1 MKKTLGKK
9 LLAVVLSVIMILSA
23 VGCTKNEE
31 PAQNPSTPAPTQA
44 TSTGDTKQDTT
55 QKQDTT
61 TPEPTEAPTPTPEP
75 VPEYDFGGRVFKIGS
90 YYDMTPDPNS
100 GALEAALA
108 DRIAEVEENYNCK
121 IEFVD
126 LGGDYVA
133 DYVTSVLAGDPIV
146 DIGYVVTQKLLPSLI
161 EGGIAYPLSKLSALD
176 LSEYKWRADVVEAGK
191 YKGENYAMLLKDPE
205 IRYGIFW
212 NKTLFDQYGLPNLY
226 DLVDKGEWTWD
237 KFQEIAGTANQDTD
251 NDGNIDIY
259 GFNARENLAWCYL
272 YSNGAYVAT
281 KTDSGIDIDLSD
293 PKVIESLT
301 GLQNFTQNVKFR
313 DAIDWS
319 VEGWDSFIKDF
330 RDGKYMMCLEEFWIS
345 YAYLNKEEDG
355 MTDDWG
361 WVPFP
366 KGPSATDWSC
376 YGKEN
381 GARFILNGVENPDD
395 VALVYDLITDLA
407 DTNEEWDDLME
418 DKLENWCDDAKT
430 AELVAYIYN
439 NKLAV
444 INGVQGFGDLNGAIN
459 NMINE
464 VAKGSMT
471 PQTAIETYQSSIDE
485 AIRDISNHD
494 YNAEMQEYKV
504 DEPAE

>member
-1 MKKTLGKK
+1 MKNKVTKK
-9 LLAVVLSVIMILSA
+9 LLASLMTAAIVAST
-23 VGCTKNEE
+23 VGCGS
-31 PAQNPSTPAPTQA
+31 QTPAA
-44 TSTGDTKQDTT
+44 T
-55 QKQDTT
+55 
-61 TPEPTEAPTPTPEP
+61 TEAPAAEEAKTETAEAPAEAAAEATEEAP
-75 VPEYDFGGRVFKIGS
+75 VEEELNYDFGGRTFRIGS

-108 DRIAEVEENYNCK
+108 DRIAEVEEKCNCK

-133 DYVTSVLAGDPIV
+133 DYVTSVLAGDPVV
-146 DIGYVVTQKLLPSLI
+146 DVGYVITTTLLPSLI
-161 EGGIAYPLSKLSALD
+161 EGGIATPLSDLGVLD

-191 YKGENYAMLLKDPE
+191 YKGKNYAMLLKDPE

-212 NKTLFDQYGLPNLY
+212 NKSLFDQYGLPDLY
-226 DLVDKGEWTWD
+226 ELVDKGEWTWD
-237 KFQEIAGTANQDTD
+237 KFQEIAQAGNQDL
-251 NDGNIDIY
+251 DGDGAIDIY

-272 YSNGAYVAT
+272 YSNGAYVAE
-281 KTDSGIDIDLSD
+281 KTDSGIKVDLSD
-293 PKVIESLT
+293 NKVAESLT
-301 GLQNFTQNVKFR
+301 GLQNFAQNVEYR

-355 MTDDWG
+355 MSDDWG

-366 KGPSATDWSC
+366 KGPSAKDWSC

-381 GARFILNGVENPDD
+381 GARFILNGVEKPEE
-395 VALVYDLITDLA
+395 VAQVYDLITDLA
-407 DTNEEWDDLME
+407 DTDEEWDDLME

-430 AELVAYIYN
+430 AELVSYIYN

-444 INGVQGFGDLNGAIN
+444 INGVMGFSDLNGAIN
-459 NMINE
+459 DMISE
-464 VAKGSMT
+464 VTSGNMT
-471 PQTAIETYQSSIDE
+471 PATALETYQSSIDAAIADLENVDYGAAMLEYQIEEEGE
-485 AIRDISNHD
+485 AESSGN
-494 YNAEMQEYKV
+494 
-504 DEPAE
+504 

>member
-1 MKKTLGKK
+1 MKNATVKK
-9 LLAVVLSVIMILSA
+9 MLAMLLSIVMILA
-23 VGCTKNEE
+23 IAGCKKE
-31 PAQNPSTPAPTQA
+31 PAPDAGQTTQA
-44 TSTGDTKQDTT
+44 PSQGDKTT
-55 QKQDTT
+55 DAPKATDAPKTT
-61 TPEPTEAPTPTPEP
+61 DAPAVTEEPTPEP
-75 VPEYDFGGRVFKIGS
+75 EPEPEYDFGGRVFRIGS
-90 YYDMTPDPNS
+90 YYDMTPNPDE

-108 DRIAEVEENYNCK
+108 DRIAEVEEKYNCK
-121 IEFVD
+121 IEFLD

-133 DYVTSVLAGDPIV
+133 EYVTSVLAGDPV
-146 DIGYVVTQKLLPSLI
+146 CDIGYVVTQKLLPSLI
-161 EGGIAYPLSKLSALD
+161 EGGIAYPLDTLPALD
-176 LSEYKWRADVVEAGK
+176 LSEYKWRGDVVEAGK
-191 YKGENYAMLLKDPE
+191 YKGHNYAMLLKDPE

-212 NKTLFDQYGLPNLY
+212 NKTLFDQYGLPDLY

-237 KFQEIAGTANQDTD
+237 KFQEIAGLCNQDL
-251 NDGNIDIY
+251 DGDGEIDIY

-272 YSNGAYVAT
+272 YSDGAYVAS
-281 KTDSGIDIDLSD
+281 KTDAGIDIDLSD
-293 PKVIESLT
+293 PKVVEALT

-319 VEGWDSFIKDF
+319 KEGWDSFIKDF

-345 YAYLNKEEDG
+345 YAYLNKAEDG

-366 KGPSATDWSC
+366 KGPSAKDWSC

-381 GARFILNGVENPDD
+381 GARIILNGVENPED

-407 DTNEEWDDLME
+407 ETNEEWDDLME

-439 NKLAV
+439 NKLSV

-459 NMINE
+459 NMIGE
-464 VAKGSMT
+464 VANGSMT
-471 PQTAIETYQSSIDE
+471 PQTAIETYQSSITE
-485 AIRDISNHD
+485 AINDLANHD
-494 YNAEMQEYKV
+494 YNAEMAEYKV
-504 DEPAE
+504 DEPTE

>member
-1 MKKTLGKK
+1 MKNATVKK
-9 LLAVVLSVIMILSA
+9 MLAMLLSIVMILA
-23 VGCTKNEE
+23 IAGCKKE
-31 PAQNPSTPAPTQA
+31 PAPDAGQTTQA
-44 TSTGDTKQDTT
+44 PSQGDKTT
-55 QKQDTT
+55 DAPKATDAPKTT
-61 TPEPTEAPTPTPEP
+61 DAPAVTEEPTPEP
-75 VPEYDFGGRVFKIGS
+75 EPEYDFGGRVFRIGS
-90 YYDMTPDPNS
+90 YYDMTPNPDE

-108 DRIAEVEENYNCK
+108 DRIAEVEEKYNCK
-121 IEFVD
+121 IEFLD

-133 DYVTSVLAGDPIV
+133 EYVTSVLAGDPV
-146 DIGYVVTQKLLPSLI
+146 CDIGYVVTQKLLPSLI
-161 EGGIAYPLSKLSALD
+161 EGGIAYPLDTLPALD
-176 LSEYKWRADVVEAGK
+176 LSEYKWRGDVVEAGK
-191 YKGENYAMLLKDPE
+191 YKGHSYAMLLKDPE

-212 NKTLFDQYGLPNLY
+212 NKTLFDQYGLPDLY

-237 KFQEIAGTANQDTD
+237 KFQEIAGLGNQDL
-251 NDGNIDIY
+251 DGDGEIDIY

-272 YSNGAYVAT
+272 YSDGAYVAS
-281 KTDSGIDIDLSD
+281 KTDAGIDIDLSD
-293 PKVIESLT
+293 PKVVEALT

-319 VEGWDSFIKDF
+319 KEGWDSFIKDF

-345 YAYLNKEEDG
+345 YAYLNKAEDG

-366 KGPSATDWSC
+366 KGPSAKDWSC

-381 GARFILNGVENPDD
+381 GARFILNGVENPED

-407 DTNEEWDDLME
+407 ETNEEWDDLME

-459 NMINE
+459 NMIGE
-464 VAKGSMT
+464 VANGSMT
-471 PQTAIETYQSSIDE
+471 PQTAIETYQSSITE
-485 AIRDISNHD
+485 AINDLANHD
-494 YNAEMQEYKV
+494 YNAEMAEYKV
-504 DEPAE
+504 DEPTE

>member
-1 MKKTLGKK
+1 MKNTLSKR
-9 LLAVVLSVIMILSA
+9 LLALVLCFIMILA
-23 VGCTKNEE
+23 VTGCKKDETPSGTDAGNNAGSTATQA
-31 PAQNPSTPAPTQA
+31 PAQ
-44 TSTGDTKQDTT
+44 TGDN
-55 QKQDTT
+55 KQDTT
-61 TPEPTEAPTPTPEP
+61 TPAPTEEPTPEP
-75 VPEYDFGGRVFKIGS
+75 EPEPEYDFDGRVFRIGS

-108 DRIAEVEENYNCK
+108 DRIAEVEEKYNCT

-161 EGGIAYPLSKLSALD
+161 EGGIAYPLDTLSALD
-176 LSEYKWRADVVEAGK
+176 LSEYKWRGDVVEAGK
-191 YKGENYAMLLKDPE
+191 YKGHSYAMLLKDPE

-226 DLVDKGEWTWD
+226 DLVDNGEWTWE
-237 KFQEIAGTANQDTD
+237 KFQEIAGSSNQDL
-251 NDGNIDIY
+251 DGDGEIDIY

-272 YSNGAYVAT
+272 YSNGAYVAE
-281 KTDSGIDIDLSD
+281 KTDSGINIDLSD
-293 PKVIESLT
+293 PKVVESLT

-319 VEGWDSFIKDF
+319 KEGWDSFIKDF

-381 GARFILNGVENPDD
+381 GARFILNGVDSPED

-407 DTNEEWDDLME
+407 DSTDEWDDLME

-430 AELVAYIYN
+430 AELVSYIYN

-459 NMINE
+459 NMISE
-464 VAKGSMT
+464 VSNGSMT
-471 PQTAIETYQSSIDE
+471 PQTAIETYQSSIDA
-485 AIRDISNHD
+485 AIADLSNHD

>member
-1 MKKTLGKK
+1 MKNTLVKRM
-9 LLAVVLSVIMILSA
+9 LALVVSIVMLLSVA
-23 VGCTKNEE
+23 GCSKD
-31 PAQNPSTPAPTQA
+31 TPAPNPGNDTVTDAPKA
-44 TSTGDTKQDTT
+44 TEAPAPTSDAKA
-55 QKQDTT
+55 
-61 TPEPTEAPTPTPEP
+61 TEAPTAEPTPEP
-75 VPEYDFGGRVFKIGS
+75 EPEPEYDFGGRVFKIGS

-108 DRIAEVEENYNCK
+108 DRIAEVESKYNCT

-161 EGGIAYPLSKLSALD
+161 EGGIAYPLDTLPALD
-176 LSEYKWRADVVEAGK
+176 LSEYKWRGDVVEAGK
-191 YKGENYAMLLKDPE
+191 YKGHNYAMLLKDPE

-212 NKTLFDQYGLPNLY
+212 NKTLFDQYGLPDLY
-226 DLVDKGEWTWD
+226 DLVDKGEWTWE
-237 KFQEIAGTANQDTD
+237 KFQEIAGLGNQDL
-251 NDGNIDIY
+251 DGDGEIDIY
-259 GFNARENLAWCYL
+259 GFNARENFAWCYL
-272 YSNGAYVAT
+272 YSNGAYVAN
-281 KTDSGIDIDLSD
+281 KTDAGIDIDLSD
-293 PKVIESLT
+293 PKVVEALT

-319 VEGWDSFIKDF
+319 KEGWDSFIKDF

-355 MTDDWG
+355 MSDDWG

-366 KGPSATDWSC
+366 KGPSAADWSC

-381 GARFILNGVENPDD
+381 GARFMLNGVEKPED

-407 DTNEEWDDLME
+407 DTTEEWDDLME

-459 NMINE
+459 EMISAVSN
-464 VAKGSMT
+464 GSMT
-471 PQTAIETYQSSIDE
+471 PQTALETYQSSIDA
-485 AIRDISNHD
+485 AIADISNHD

-504 DEPAE
+504 DEPAN

>member
-1 MKKTLGKK
+1 MQKRRIFMKNKLGKR
-9 LLAVVLSVIMILSA
+9 LLATALSAIMVLSLA
-23 VGCTKNEE
+23 ACGGEK
-31 PAQNPSTPAPTQA
+31 
-44 TSTGDTKQDTT
+44 
-55 QKQDTT
+55 
-61 TPEPTEAPTPTPEP
+61 TPEPTTAPKATEAPKATSTPTPTPTP
-75 VPEYDFGGRVFKIGS
+75 KIDFNGRVFKIGS
-90 YYDMTPDPNS
+90 YYDMTPS
-100 GALEAALA
+100 AEEGALEAALA
-108 DRIAEVEENYNCK
+108 DRIAEVEKEYNCTV
-121 IEFVD
+121 EFVD

-133 DYVTSVLAGDPIV
+133 DYVTSVLAGDPVV

-161 EGGIAYPLSKLSALD
+161 EGGIAYPLNKLSALD
-176 LSEYKWRADVVEAGK
+176 LSEYKWRSDVVEAGK
-191 YKGENYAMLLKDPE
+191 YKGNYYAMLLKDPE

-212 NKTLFDQYGLPNLY
+212 NRSLFERYGLPNLY
-226 DLVDKGEWTWD
+226 DLVDKNEWTWE
-237 KFQEIAGTANQDTD
+237 KFQEIASLANQDTD
-251 NDGNIDIY
+251 GDGTIDLY

-272 YSNGAYVAT
+272 YSNGAYVAN
-281 KTDSGIDIDLSD
+281 KTDAGIDINLKD
-293 PKVIESLT
+293 PKVTEALT

-319 VEGWDSFIKDF
+319 KEGWDSFIKDF

-345 YAYLNKEEDG
+345 YAYLNKADSG

-366 KGPSATDWSC
+366 KGPSSSDWSC

-381 GARFILNGVENPDD
+381 GARFILNGVEKPEE
-395 VALVYDLITDLA
+395 VALMYDLITDLA

-430 AELVAYIYN
+430 AELVSIIYN

-444 INGVQGFGDLNGAIN
+444 INGIQGFGDLNGAVN
-459 NMINE
+459 DMIKAVSN
-464 VAKGSMT
+464 GSMT
-471 PQTAIETYQSSIDE
+471 PQTAIETYQSSIDA
-485 AIRDISNHD
+485 AIADLANHD

>member
-1 MKKTLGKK
+1 MKNATVKK
-9 LLAVVLSVIMILSA
+9 MLAMLLSIVMILA
-23 VGCTKNEE
+23 IAGCKKE
-31 PAQNPSTPAPTQA
+31 PAPDAGQTTQA
-44 TSTGDTKQDTT
+44 PSQGDKTT
-55 QKQDTT
+55 DAPKATDAPKTT
-61 TPEPTEAPTPTPEP
+61 DAPAVTEEPTPEP
-75 VPEYDFGGRVFKIGS
+75 EPEPEYDFGGRVFRIGS
-90 YYDMTPDPNS
+90 YYDMTPNPDE

-108 DRIAEVEENYNCK
+108 DRIAEVEEKYNCK
-121 IEFVD
+121 IEFLD

-133 DYVTSVLAGDPIV
+133 EYVTSVLAGDPV
-146 DIGYVVTQKLLPSLI
+146 CDIGYVVTQKLLPSLI
-161 EGGIAYPLSKLSALD
+161 EGGIAYPLDTLPALD
-176 LSEYKWRADVVEAGK
+176 LSEYKWRGDVVEAGK
-191 YKGENYAMLLKDPE
+191 YKGHNYAMLLKDPE

-212 NKTLFDQYGLPNLY
+212 NKTLFDQYGLPDLY

-237 KFQEIAGTANQDTD
+237 KFQEIAGLGNQDL
-251 NDGNIDIY
+251 DGDGEIDIY

-272 YSNGAYVAT
+272 YSDGAYVAS
-281 KTDSGIDIDLSD
+281 KTDAGIDIDLSD
-293 PKVIESLT
+293 PKVVEALT

-319 VEGWDSFIKDF
+319 KEGWDSFIKDF

-345 YAYLNKEEDG
+345 YAYLNKAEDG

-366 KGPSATDWSC
+366 KGPSAKDWSC

-381 GARFILNGVENPDD
+381 GARIILNGVENPED

-407 DTNEEWDDLME
+407 ETNEEWDDLME

-439 NKLAV
+439 NKLSV

-459 NMINE
+459 NMIGE
-464 VAKGSMT
+464 VANGSMT
-471 PQTAIETYQSSIDE
+471 PQTAIETYQSSITE
-485 AIRDISNHD
+485 AINDLANHD
-494 YNAEMQEYKV
+494 YNAEMAEYKV
-504 DEPAE
+504 DEPTE

>member
-1 MKKTLGKK
+1 MKNATVKK
-9 LLAVVLSVIMILSA
+9 MLAMLLSIVMILA
-23 VGCTKNEE
+23 IAGCKKE
-31 PAQNPSTPAPTQA
+31 PAPDAGQTTQA
-44 TSTGDTKQDTT
+44 PSQGDKTT
-55 QKQDTT
+55 DAPKATDAPKTT
-61 TPEPTEAPTPTPEP
+61 DAPAVTEEPTPEP
-75 VPEYDFGGRVFKIGS
+75 EPEPEYDFGGRVFRIGS
-90 YYDMTPDPNS
+90 YYDMTPNPDE

-108 DRIAEVEENYNCK
+108 DRIAEVEEKYNCK
-121 IEFVD
+121 IEFLD

-133 DYVTSVLAGDPIV
+133 EYVTSVLAGDPV
-146 DIGYVVTQKLLPSLI
+146 CDIGYVVTQKLLPSLI
-161 EGGIAYPLSKLSALD
+161 EGGIAYPLDTLPALD
-176 LSEYKWRADVVEAGK
+176 LSEYKWRGDVVEAGK
-191 YKGENYAMLLKDPE
+191 YKGHSYAMLLKDPE

-212 NKTLFDQYGLPNLY
+212 NKTLFDQYGLPDLY

-237 KFQEIAGTANQDTD
+237 KFQEIAGLGNQDL
-251 NDGNIDIY
+251 DGDGEIDIY

-272 YSNGAYVAT
+272 YSDGAYVAS
-281 KTDSGIDIDLSD
+281 KTDAGIDIDLSD
-293 PKVIESLT
+293 PKVVEALT

-319 VEGWDSFIKDF
+319 KEGWDSFIKDF

-345 YAYLNKEEDG
+345 YAYLNKAEDG

-366 KGPSATDWSC
+366 KGPSAKDWSC

-381 GARFILNGVENPDD
+381 GARFILNGVENPED

-407 DTNEEWDDLME
+407 ETNEEWDDLME

-459 NMINE
+459 NMIGE
-464 VAKGSMT
+464 VANGSMT
-471 PQTAIETYQSSIDE
+471 PQTAIETYQSSITE
-485 AIRDISNHD
+485 AINDLANHD
-494 YNAEMQEYKV
+494 YNAEMAEYKV
-504 DEPAE
+504 DEPTE